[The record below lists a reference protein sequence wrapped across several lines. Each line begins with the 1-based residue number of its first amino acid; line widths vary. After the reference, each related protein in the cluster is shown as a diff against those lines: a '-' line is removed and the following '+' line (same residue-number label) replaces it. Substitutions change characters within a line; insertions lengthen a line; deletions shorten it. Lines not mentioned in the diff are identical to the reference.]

1 MKFVDRTE
9 ETTRLKEALSRE
21 KTSLVVIYGRRRLG
35 KSTLIKRVLSEN
47 DIYFLAD
54 RSEAGHQRDLLS
66 KVIAQRF
73 PDFDKVLYRD
83 WETLLLAINYRAE
96 TRFTLCLDEFP
107 YLVEQSPELPSVL
120 QKLLDEKTL
129 KYNLIVCGSSQN
141 MMYGLFLDAEAPL
154 YGRAEAIL
162 KLGPIRVLYILEAL
176 GFDATSAVEEYAV
189 WGGVPRYWEL
199 RENASTLETAIWH
212 NILSVNGTLYEEPV
226 KLFQDDVKDVV
237 KTSTLMSYIG
247 SGANRLSEIAA
258 RCNEPATNLSRP
270 LKKLIDL
277 GFLEKEIPFG
287 INEKNAKKSLY
298 KIADPFM
305 AFYYK
310 FVVDNRS
317 FLELDRRLPIVQAL
331 NTHFSEYVSMQWEK
345 LCRDAITGNLV
356 NGILYG
362 RACRWWGP
370 VLNEENKPE
379 QIEFDVMAE
388 SLDKKYLL
396 VGECKWTTQENGR
409 QLTAD
414 LLRKAGLL
422 SWAKQYTIIPVLF
435 LKNTPKEDVGNV
447 ILPKRLIEMMR

>member
-1 MKFVDRTE
+1 
-9 ETTRLKEALSRE
+9 
-21 KTSLVVIYGRRRLG
+21 
-35 KSTLIKRVLSEN
+35 
-47 DIYFLAD
+47 
-54 RSEAGHQRDLLS
+54 
-66 KVIAQRF
+66 
-73 PDFDKVLYRD
+73 
-83 WETLLLAINYRAE
+83 
-96 TRFTLCLDEFP
+96 
-107 YLVEQSPELPSVL
+107 
-120 QKLLDEKTL
+120 
-129 KYNLIVCGSSQN
+129 
-141 MMYGLFLDAEAPL
+141 
-154 YGRAEAIL
+154 
-162 KLGPIRVLYILEAL
+162 
-176 GFDATSAVEEYAV
+176 
-189 WGGVPRYWEL
+189 
-199 RENASTLETAIWH
+199 
-212 NILSVNGTLYEEPV
+212 
-226 KLFQDDVKDVV
+226 
-237 KTSTLMSYIG
+237 
-247 SGANRLSEIAA
+247 
-258 RCNEPATNLSRP
+258 
-270 LKKLIDL
+270 
-277 GFLEKEIPFG
+277 
-287 INEKNAKKSLY
+287 
-298 KIADPFM
+298 M